1 MASGDI
7 TVTSVS
13 AGAGRVPLHRRD
25 RRLHFRFLP
34 RLFRPRPLA
43 VRLFRPQLR
52 RRGPRDPESMASP
65 GSVTA
70 ALRVAEVLEAIANRC
85 VGPEG
90 GLVLC
95 TKPTGEVLLSR
106 DGGRLLEALHLEH
119 PLARMIVAC
128 VSSHLKKTGD
138 GAKTFVIFLCHLLR
152 GLHAIRDK
160 DLFISE
166 NIQTHE
172 RHWKNCSQW
181 KSVSQALL
189 TFQTQILDRIVDQYL
204 SRHYLSV
211 FSSSAKGR
219 ALRRRSLESLL
230 EAYFCGRVGRNNC
243 RFISQ
248 LMCDYVFKCMACE
261 SGIEVF
267 ELMDN
272 CFLELNVGVSGLP
285 VSASRIVDGLV
296 LHRDFSVYCPADGDI
311 RMVMVTEALQPLFS
325 SSKSEFMLN
334 SEAQFQASQCWIVER
349 TKAVMKYLQ
358 SQNIKLLLSGVKQPD
373 LVVYC
378 ARLYSISVVE
388 CLSAEEVSLI
398 QRITGLPRVLPRVT
412 SQGEILHTTSVK
424 FCKPLILRSKRY
436 VHLGLMSTHVFIPHC
451 MILCGPVPGLV
462 QQHESALHGAFK
474 MLRHL
479 FTDLDLSYII
489 QTEDQCDSSPLASN
503 SSRDSHHLPEIGK
516 YQDITVKNKDKS
528 ENTQTYLKVYSNLVA
543 SDTELEM
550 PVPWSTQET
559 PIDASPTGDIQKCL
573 SPEKN
578 WIIEGCELSIENNS
592 TGHPTA
598 EDTRTEISYENVQ
611 VLSNPGKGYTLPV
624 IYKSLEACTSW
635 GYCSSTIPAGCVL
648 PVGGNFE
655 ILLHYYLLSYAKQC
669 RQSAEATV
677 GTLIA
682 NALLGIPKILCK
694 PQKRKANFPHTFIC
708 SLHALQTGQ
717 PVVSGQSGLEPV
729 AGKYQLLTSVLQCLA
744 KILTIDLIINI
755 KRQPQKTSDEGSED
769 EL

>member
-1 MASGDI
+1 M
-7 TVTSVS
+7 
-13 AGAGRVPLHRRD
+13 
-25 RRLHFRFLP
+25 
-34 RLFRPRPLA
+34 
-43 VRLFRPQLR
+43 
-52 RRGPRDPESMASP
+52 
-65 GSVTA
+65 
-70 ALRVAEVLEAIANRC
+70 
-85 VGPEG
+85 
-90 GLVLC
+90 
-95 TKPTGEVLLSR
+95 
-106 DGGRLLEALHLEH
+106 
-119 PLARMIVAC
+119 AC

-152 GLHAIRDK
+152 GLHAIREK
-160 DLFISE
+160 DPFTSE

-219 ALRRRSLESLL
+219 TLRRHSLESLL

-267 ELMDN
+267 ELMDS
-272 CFLELNVGVSGLP
+272 CFFELNVGVSGLP

-296 LHRDFSVYCPADGDI
+296 LHRDFSVYRPADGDI

-349 TKAVMKYLQ
+349 TEAVMKHLQ
-358 SQNIKLLLSGVKQPD
+358 SQNIKLLLSSVKQPD

-378 ARLYSISVVE
+378 ARLHSISVVE
-388 CLSAEEVSLI
+388 CLSAEEVSVI
-398 QRITGLPRVLPRVT
+398 QRITGLPPCVLPRVT

-436 VHLGLMSTHVFIPHC
+436 VHLGLMSTRVFIPHC

-474 MLRHL
+474 MLRHS
-479 FTDLDLSYII
+479 FTDLDLNYII

-503 SSRDSHHLPEIGK
+503 SSRDSHHLPETAK
-516 YQDITVKNKDKS
+516 YQDITVKNKNKS
-528 ENTQTYLKVYSNLVA
+528 ESTQTYLKVYSNLVA

-550 PVPWSTQET
+550 PVPWAAQET
-559 PIDASPTGDIQKCL
+559 AIDASPTGDIQKCL
-573 SPEKN
+573 SPERN
-578 WIIEGCELSIENNS
+578 WIIEDRELLIENNS

-611 VLSNPGKGYTLPV
+611 VISNPGRGYTLPV
-624 IYKSLEACTSW
+624 IYKSLEACTSR

-655 ILLHYYLLSYAKQC
+655 ILLHCYLLNYAKQC

-694 PQKRKANFPHTFIC
+694 PQKGKISFPHTYLR

-755 KRQPQKTSDEGSED
+755 KKQPQKTSDEDSED

>member
-1 MASGDI
+1 MG
-7 TVTSVS
+7 
-13 AGAGRVPLHRRD
+13 
-25 RRLHFRFLP
+25 
-34 RLFRPRPLA
+34 
-43 VRLFRPQLR
+43 
-52 RRGPRDPESMASP
+52 SP

-152 GLHAIRDK
+152 GLDAIREK
-160 DLFISE
+160 DPFTPE

-189 TFQTQILDRIVDQYL
+189 TFQTQILDGIVDQYL

-211 FSSSAKGR
+211 LSSSAKGR
-219 ALRRRSLESLL
+219 TLRRRSLESLL

-248 LMCDYVFKCMACE
+248 LTCDYVLECVACE

-267 ELMDN
+267 ELMDS
-272 CFLELNVGVSGLP
+272 CFFELNVGVAGLP

-311 RMVMVTEALQPLFS
+311 RMVMVTEALQPLLS
-325 SSKSEFMLN
+325 SSKSELTLN
-334 SEAQFQASQCWIVER
+334 SEAQFQAAQCWIVER
-349 TKAVMKYLQ
+349 TEAVMKHLQ
-358 SQNIKLLLSGVKQPD
+358 SQNIKLLLSSVKQPD

-378 ARLYSISVVE
+378 ARLHSISVVE
-388 CLSAEEVSLI
+388 CLSAQEVSLI
-398 QRITGLPRVLPRVT
+398 QRIAGLPPCVPPRVT
-412 SQGEILHTTSVK
+412 SQGEILHTTSVR

-436 VHLGLMSTHVFIPHC
+436 VHLGLMSTRGFIPHC

-462 QQHESALHGAFK
+462 QQHESALQGAFK

-479 FTDLDLSYII
+479 FTDLDLNYVI
-489 QTEDQCDSSPLASN
+489 QTEDQCDSRPLASN
-503 SSRDSHHLPEIGK
+503 SSRESHHLPEMGK
-516 YQDITVKNKDKS
+516 YQDITIKNKNKS

-550 PVPWSTQET
+550 PVPWSAQKETQT
-559 PIDASPTGDIQKCL
+559 DVSPTGDIRKCL
-573 SPEKN
+573 SSERN
-578 WIIEGCELSIENNS
+578 SMIDGCELLIENNS
-592 TGHPTA
+592 TGNPTT
-598 EDTRTEISYENVQ
+598 EDTRTEISHENVQ
-611 VLSNPGKGYTLPV
+611 VINNPGKGYTLPV
-624 IYKSLEACTSW
+624 IYKSLEACTSR

-648 PVGGNFE
+648 PVGGSFE
-655 ILLHYYLLSYAKQC
+655 ILLHYYLLNYAKQC

-682 NALLGIPKILCK
+682 RALLGIPKILCK
-694 PQKRKANFPHTFIC
+694 PQKRKASFPHTYIR

-717 PVVSGQSGLEPV
+717 PVVSSQSGLEPV
-729 AGKYQLLTSVLQCLA
+729 AGKYQLLTSVLQCLV

-755 KRQPQKTSDEGSED
+755 KRQPQKTSDEDSED